1 MNARRGTAANMRT
14 QRRLIVLMLAMNLAG
29 IAGIALFTG
38 GTHGL
43 ALGLLPL
50 SMLVAALP

>member
-1 MNARRGTAANMRT
+1 MRT
-14 QRRLIVLMLAMNLAG
+14 QRRLIVLMLMINLAG

-38 GTHGL
+38 GTHSL